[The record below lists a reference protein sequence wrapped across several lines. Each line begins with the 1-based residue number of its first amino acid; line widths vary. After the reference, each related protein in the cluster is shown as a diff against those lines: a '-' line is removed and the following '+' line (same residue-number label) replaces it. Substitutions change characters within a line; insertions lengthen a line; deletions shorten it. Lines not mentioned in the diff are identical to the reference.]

1 MHGLIIEFQKI
12 CVFFPRY
19 GTGIRLAIVPG
30 EFVRKVAQE
39 KFALFPHSSVHV
51 RNQGGKRSHFHVN
64 NSLLVL
70 PFLLFVM
77 LQKNFAFG

>member
-1 MHGLIIEFQKI
+1 MRGLIIEFQKI

-19 GTGIRLAIVPG
+19 GTGIRLAIVAVK
-30 EFVRKVAQE
+30 FVHKVAQE
-39 KFALFPHSSVHV
+39 KFALYPHSSLHV
-51 RNQGGKRSHFHVN
+51 RNQGGKRSHLQVN